1 MTLNQFTLF
10 AAVAKHS
17 NVRKA
22 SQELRVS
29 QPSVS
34 QQLKQLEDRY
44 GLKLY
49 RRLSKGIE
57 ITEQGRAFLRNITP
71 ILEQVAKLEN
81 GVKSPVATATRETL
95 RTGGTFTTCTILLP
109 VLLAR
114 LQQLHPQAELECRT
128 RSSEQLERLVIKS
141 AMDVAVLAR
150 PSTARELAIERLR
163 LEKIVAFVPLDHP
176 LAQKK
181 NLKLQNLVGE
191 TFIIRGGSGI
201 AGTTEKALKRLQERG
216 LGIKIGLR
224 CEDPMAVRAAVRQ
237 GMGVGMGFEDTI
249 KAEVNAGEMKIL
261 RVSGLQL
268 EASSFIVYSKQRPL
282 SALAQEFLELLR
294 TARDRE

>member
-10 AAVAKHS
+10 AAVAKHL

-22 SQELRVS
+22 SEELRVS

-49 RRLSKGIE
+49 RRLSKGSRSPSR
-57 ITEQGRAFLRNITP
+57 GRRFCAISRRFLSKW
-71 ILEQVAKLEN
+71 QVWK
-81 GVKSPVATATRETL
+81 TASIASGHGQRETL

-163 LEKIVAFVPLDHP
+163 LEKVVVFVPVDHP
-176 LAQKK
+176 LAQEK
-181 NLKLQNLVGE
+181 NLKLQDLVGE

-216 LGIKIGLR
+216 LGIKIGCAAKIRWPSRLR
-224 CEDPMAVRAAVRQ
+224 CAREWAWAW
-237 GMGVGMGFEDTI
+237 
-249 KAEVNAGEMKIL
+249 
-261 RVSGLQL
+261 VSRIRLGRKLMP
-268 EASSFIVYSKQRPL
+268 AK
-282 SALAQEFLELLR
+282 
-294 TARDRE
+294 